1 MPLNRELIFKLAK
14 GFRGRN
20 KNCIRQARNRVEKA
34 LQHSYVSRKLKKR
47 EFRAEWITRTNAAA
61 REHDVRTRLVMAAV
75 AARVSLTIR
84 PTGVQLRYST
94 LVSGLHEQNIQL
106 NRKML
111 SELAMTEPFSFK
123 ALVDQVK
130 QMKGL

>member
-1 MPLNRELIFKLAK
+1 MPLNKEKIFQLAK

-34 LQHSYVSRKLKKR
+34 LQHAYVSRRLKKR
-47 EFRAEWITRTNAAA
+47 EYRAEWITRTNAAA
-61 REHDVRTRLVMAAV
+61 REHNVK
-75 AARVSLTIR
+75 
-84 PTGVQLRYST
+84 YST
-94 LVSGLHEQNIQL
+94 LVAGLQEQNIKL

-111 SELAMTEPFSFK
+111 SELAMSEPFSFK

-130 QMKGL
+130 YMKGIAQ